1 MDGFQ
6 RDINDLI
13 VVNIIRK
20 RHFKKHSLSQ
30 IFKNKLI
37 NGITFNTVSAL
48 TVPANEG

>member
-1 MDGFQ
+1 MDGIQ

-20 RHFKKHSLSQ
+20 RHFKKQPLSQ

-37 NGITFNTVSAL
+37 NGITFNTVYAL
-48 TVPANEG
+48 TVPVNDG